1 MNWKNYLELSE
12 KTLSSEFFLEPN
24 DYAGLHATIGVVTEI
39 QELIEWNSDK
49 VGKTE
54 EIADIT
60 WYLAIFGRELD
71 IRILPDN
78 TKMGIKYCILS
89 KVWKK
94 QANRLLV
101 LKMYD
106 RASIMLDIYKKN
118 TFYGKEIDKSEVLKL
133 SNELLSLVMT
143 YCDLHDINI
152 FSAFNANINKLQ
164 KRYGDKFNTDGAI
177 NRDLDA
183 EREILEENN

>member
-1 MNWKNYLELSE
+1 MNWKDYLELSE
-12 KTLSSEFFLEPN
+12 KTLSNEFFLEPN
-24 DYAGLHATIGVVTEI
+24 DYAGLHATIGIVTEI
-39 QELIEWNSDK
+39 QELLEWESDK

-54 EIADIT
+54 EIADIA

-71 IRILPDN
+71 IRILPERYN
-78 TKMGIKYCILS
+78 MGIKYRILS

-101 LKMYD
+101 IKMYD

-118 TFYGKEIDKSEVLKL
+118 TFYGKAIDRAEVLKL
-133 SNELLSLVMT
+133 TNELLSLVMS
-143 YCDLHDINI
+143 YCELHDINI
-152 FSAFNANINKLQ
+152 FGAFNTNINKLR
-164 KRYGDKFNTDGAI
+164 KRYGDKFTTNGAI

-183 EREILEENN
+183 EREILENND